1 MKELF
6 KNFVNLLFKNGW
18 IVIAMMFL
26 VAITDLI
33 ALTSRIHFGAGFVL
47 AFIYFVIFTVFFA
60 TKPKDN
66 ATNK

>member
-18 IVIAMMFL
+18 IVLAMMFL
-26 VAITDLI
+26 VAIADLI

-47 AFIYFVIFTVFFA
+47 AFVYFVIYIVFLA
-60 TKPKDN
+60 TKSEDD
-66 ATNK
+66 AINK